1 MTCLL
6 RKRFAG
12 VKLTAGMFHK
22 MSVCYFLGDDFIY
35 GVRYNSDITTDIRF
49 PVGPRYYSGCTVS
62 YVGDTVSLISPHR
75 SQSALRKNLLSGSM
89 FLLEN
94 DGKSSMFA
102 RLRGTLFYDV
112 VAEGNGKFVYKA
124 KDTKFTPEQVF
135 KAIIGEISKAITGN
149 IRLYNAF
156 FIIPDYYDQSKR
168 CAISE
173 CLKSSFRNSNIH
185 LVNYSTAVGMRLY
198 EDVNH
203 DFYCLSIRFDSGPFE
218 VSILKVTA
226 EGATPLAS
234 ISNDN
239 VTGSDLVT
247 EIQNFLERE
256 AQKMKLKTEYQLE
269 PTPEKQAYGR
279 AAYWRLLRN
288 FAYDTNIEVDLDLD
302 DRNSINPEPQTI
314 VEAFNQLAGEMKLT
328 IANCCILAGVEL
340 AKISEAVVTGPFL
353 DTISFEPLLREM
365 GYTEHVATMREN
377 DLCKKV
383 VMRGRCIQV
392 LQSTF
397 SVSLN
402 KQSMMIM
409 DRFTPYPVKKR
420 SQLIVDV
427 EKPEMAYTL
436 LVYQNRIGD
445 RNNRLIHDFT
455 LNNVA
460 VYQGKISLSI
470 TLDVDDSGIA
480 SLSVVEMS
488 ENAVLVNATRL

>member
-1 MTCLL
+1 
-6 RKRFAG
+6 
-12 VKLTAGMFHK
+12 

-49 PVGPRYYSGCTVS
+49 SVGPRYYSGCTVS
-62 YVGDTVSLISPHR
+62 FVGDAVSLVSPHR
-75 SQSALRKNLLSGSM
+75 SPSTLRKSVLSGSM

-102 RLRGTLFYDV
+102 RLRDTLFYDV

-135 KAIIGEISKAITGN
+135 RVIIGEISKAITGN

-156 FIIPDYYDQSKR
+156 FIIPDYYDQGKR
-168 CAISE
+168 CAVSE
-173 CLKSSFRNSNIH
+173 CLTSSFRNSKIH

-198 EDVNH
+198 EDTKY
-203 DFYCLSIRFDSGPFE
+203 DFYCLNIRFDSGPFG
-218 VSILKVTA
+218 VSILKVTGD
-226 EGATPLAS
+226 GAVPLAS
-234 ISNDN
+234 LSNDN
-239 VTGSDLVT
+239 VTGSDLIT
-247 EIQNFLERE
+247 EIQNILERKALE
-256 AQKMKLKTEYQLE
+256 MKLKTEYQAE

-302 DRNSINPEPQTI
+302 DKVSINPDSQTI

-340 AKISEAVVTGPFL
+340 AKISEAVVTGPFN
-353 DTISFEPLLREM
+353 DSISFEPLLKEM
-365 GYTEHVATMREN
+365 GYTKRIAVMRES

-402 KQSMMIM
+402 KKSMLIM

-445 RNNRLIHDFT
+445 RNNRLIRTCT

-470 TLDVDDSGIA
+470 LLEVDDSGIA
-480 SLSVVEMS
+480 TLTVVEMS
-488 ENAVLVNATRL
+488 ENVTLVNALRL